1 MNQQSACTRKGVLP
15 KAQVHTGGI
24 KEVDKFGTFLVKDD
38 WKATRFCCIAQG
50 TVFSIL

>member
-24 KEVDKFGTFLVKDD
+24 KEVGKFGMFLVKDD